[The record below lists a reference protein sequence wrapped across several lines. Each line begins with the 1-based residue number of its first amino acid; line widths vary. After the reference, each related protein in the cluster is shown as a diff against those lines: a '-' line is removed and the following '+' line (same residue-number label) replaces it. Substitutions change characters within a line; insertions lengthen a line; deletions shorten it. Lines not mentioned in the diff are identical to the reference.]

1 MEPKIGLTK
10 KTLESSISNLT
21 IELANESVLYI
32 KTRKFHWNVSGNSFM
47 ELHKVFEAQ
56 YKELEETIDEIAERV
71 VKLGGNAMGTMEE
84 YLKTSIVKE
93 AKGYPDQK
101 DMLKELLSDNEK
113 IITQMREF
121 IDQAD
126 EAGDAGTADFFTRLV
141 QMHESHAW
149 ILRKYFEN

>member
-21 IELANESVLYI
+21 VALSNESVLYI

-56 YKELEETIDEIAERV
+56 YGELETTIDEIAERA
-71 VKLGGNAMGTMEE
+71 VKLGGHAMGTMEE
-84 YLKTSIVKE
+84 YLKTSIIKE
-93 AKGYPDQK
+93 AKGYPNQK

-113 IITQMREF
+113 IITQLRKF
-121 IDQAD
+121 IDEAD
-126 EAGDAGTADFFTRLV
+126 EASDAGTADFFTGIV

-149 ILRKYFEN
+149 ILRKYSEN